1 LDSGIWRLLNTAA
14 GDPGLIITSNEPGPD
29 RQIRVVTCVTVRQ
42 PVTGGSTMKTTFLL
56 IACLAAAVPAHAQDN
71 LKTTNIQRYY
81 VPVQLNLL
89 GAASVMPAEKY
100 GFKLDP
106 EQMNFGEWINH
117 STERNYLD
125 CSTLR
130 GETNPMPKAKTDLLK
145 TKPEITKALADSFDY
160 CDATFEKLTDAK
172 ILASPQMVQAFLHTP
187 VHNNEIY
194 GNVVGYLRAN
204 HILPPS
210 TEMMQEMRKGNK
222 TAAQVMKEMMDK
234 YKKK

>member
-1 LDSGIWRLLNTAA
+1 MKSSVF
-14 GDPGLIITSNEPGPD
+14 LIAI
-29 RQIRVVTCVTVRQ
+29 IVTVAPLR
-42 PVTGGSTMKTTFLL
+42 
-56 IACLAAAVPAHAQDN
+56 AQQDP

-81 VPVQLNLL
+81 NPVRFELL

-106 EQMNFGEWINH
+106 AQMDFGQWINH

-130 GETNPMPKAKTDLLK
+130 GEPNPMPKAKTDLLK
-145 TKPEITKALADSFDY
+145 TKEEITKALADSFDY
-160 CDATFEKLTDAK
+160 CDATFEKLNDQK
-172 ILASPQMVQAFLHTP
+172 ILASAPMVTSFLHTT

-204 HILPPS
+204 HLTPPS
-210 TEMMQEMRKGNK
+210 TEMMQQMRSSGKS
-222 TAAQVMKEMMDK
+222 AADIMKELLEK
-234 YKKK
+234 YKTKK

>member
-1 LDSGIWRLLNTAA
+1 MKTILLFIASVMIAA
-14 GDPGLIITSNEPGPD
+14 G
-29 RQIRVVTCVTVRQ
+29 R
-42 PVTGGSTMKTTFLL
+42 
-56 IACLAAAVPAHAQDN
+56 AHAQDT
-71 LKTTNIQRYY
+71 LKTTNIERYY
-81 VPVQLNLL
+81 NPVKLDLI
-89 GAASVMPAEKY
+89 GAASIMPADTY

-106 EQMNFGEWINH
+106 AQMDFGQWINH

-130 GETNPMPKAKTDLLK
+130 GEPNPMPKAKTDLLK
-145 TKPEITKALADSFDY
+145 SKAEITRALAESFDY
-160 CDATFEKLTDAK
+160 CDAAFEKLNDQK
-172 ILASPQMVQAFLHTP
+172 ILSSPQMVTAFLHTT

-222 TAAQVMKEMMDK
+222 TAAEIMKEMMEK
-234 YKKK
+234 YTKK